1 MRSKTAVIR
10 PVVVEIV
17 REVSGRNFLRWESK
31 RLVVWRVYVVGGDK
45 WGCMGI
51 VGGFFIVKENS

>member
-1 MRSKTAVIR
+1 M
-10 PVVVEIV
+10 VVEIV